1 MPDKIIGTGIT
12 FDDVLLVPAKSS
24 FLPGDADVTTRLT
37 KKIPLNIPIV
47 SAAMDTVTEAQFAI
61 AIAREGGIGFV
72 HRNMTPERQAEQ
84 VDMVKRS
91 ESGVISN
98 PITLA
103 PTARVRDAH
112 LLMQKYGISGVPI
125 TDKSG
130 VLVGI
135 LTSRDLRF
143 NDDDSIPIKDLMTSK
158 GLVTAPVGIKMEEA
172 RRILHEHRIEKLP
185 VVDSKGRIK
194 GLITVK
200 DIQKKLDFPNAAK
213 DERGRLRVGAAVGVG
228 KEALDRIDALVD
240 AGVDV
245 VAIDT
250 AHGHSEG
257 VLDTLVKTKKRHR
270 TLQLIA
276 GNIATAQAARDLI
289 RAGADGIK
297 VGMGPGAICT
307 TRVVAGAG
315 VPQITAIMDCAAV
328 ASKAGVPL
336 IADGGIKYSGDI
348 VKAIAAG
355 ADVVM
360 IGSLFAGTN
369 ETPGEIVL
377 FEGRSFKSYR
387 GMGSI
392 EAMKG
397 GSKDRYGQS
406 GVEEAKLVA
415 EGIEG
420 RVPYKGRVADSI
432 YQLIGGLR
440 AGMGYCGTRDL
451 AQLQQQGRFM
461 LVTAAALRES
471 HPHDVIITKEA
482 PNYRLS

>member
-1 MPDKIIGTGIT
+1 MPEKILGTGVT

-24 FLPGDADVTTRLT
+24 FLPGDADVSTRLT
-37 KKIPLNIPIV
+37 KKIKLNIPIV

-61 AIAREGGIGFV
+61 AIAREGGLGFI

-84 VDMVKRS
+84 IDLVKRS

-98 PITLA
+98 PITLG
-103 PTARVRDAH
+103 PTVLVRDAKA
-112 LLMQKYGISGVPI
+112 LMKKYGVSGVPV
-125 TDKSG
+125 TDKNG
-130 VLVGI
+130 LLVGI
-135 LTSRDLRF
+135 LTARDLRF
-143 NDDDSIPIKDLMTSK
+143 NDDDSLPINKLMTSK
-158 GLVTAPVGIKMEEA
+158 GLVTAPVGIKMEAA
-172 RRILHEHRIEKLP
+172 RKLLHEHRIEKLP
-185 VVDSKGRIK
+185 VVDAKGYLR

-200 DIQKKLDFPNAAK
+200 DIQKKLDFPNACK
-213 DERGRLRVGAAVGVG
+213 DNQGRLCVGGAVGVG
-228 KEALDRIDALVD
+228 AEAVTRAGLMLE

-245 VAIDT
+245 VTIDT
-250 AHGHSEG
+250 AHGHTGNVME
-257 VLDTLVKTKKRHR
+257 TIAAIKKKHR
-270 TLQLIA
+270 TLPVVA
-276 GNIATAQAARDLI
+276 GNVATAAATRDLI
-289 RAGADGIK
+289 KAGVDAIK

-328 ASKAGVPL
+328 ASKAGIPL

-360 IGSLFAGTN
+360 IGSLFAGTD
-369 ETPGEIVL
+369 ETPGEVIL
-377 FEGRSFKSYR
+377 YEGRSFKSYR

-392 EAMKG
+392 EAMKS
-397 GSKDRYGQS
+397 GSKDRYGQAD
-406 GVEEAKLVA
+406 VEEAKLVA

-420 RVPYKGRVADSI
+420 RVPYKGRLSDSI
-432 YQLIGGLR
+432 YQLVGGLR
-440 AGMGYCGTRDL
+440 AGLGYCGTRTL
-451 AQLQQQGRFM
+451 AELRERGRFIM
-461 LVTAAALRES
+461 VTSAALRES